1 MSGWT
6 QSKNR
11 VQIVLTVLWALVL
24 VVSVFA
30 LAISIYHA
38 ANSVTKQ
45 TVLQQDIKFARR
57 VVQPGLEE
65 NFDVGMGDVLYLAN
79 TWLDA
84 LVRISDLMGIT
95 VLLAIFGLILQRT
108 QARSANKKNGDNVQG
123 QEDHS

>member
-1 MSGWT
+1 
-6 QSKNR
+6 
-11 VQIVLTVLWALVL
+11 
-24 VVSVFA
+24 
-30 LAISIYHA
+30 
-38 ANSVTKQ
+38 
-45 TVLQQDIKFARR
+45 LQQDIKFARR